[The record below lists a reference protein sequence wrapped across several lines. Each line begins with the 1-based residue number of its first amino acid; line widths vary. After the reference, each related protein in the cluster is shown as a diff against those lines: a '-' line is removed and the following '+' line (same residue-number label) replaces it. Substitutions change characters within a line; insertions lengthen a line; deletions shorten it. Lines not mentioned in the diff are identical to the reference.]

1 MDVVTYALCKKIV
14 SSAASGI
21 SDISVNGTDLIFT
34 TNDGKT
40 ITVGLPVPQD
50 GISITKVE
58 INNDNHLI
66 CVYSNGKT
74 EDAGLVN
81 TVKGD
86 KGEGGVSPTI
96 AISPVDNGHKVSI
109 ADINGTQEFNI
120 MNGVNGITD
129 YNDLTNKPDIPVPS
143 KVIDSNST
151 NETVST
157 SKAVFDY
164 VISMLASAGFKPLKV
179 DKLPEVGSD
188 RILYLLP
195 KDGLLSENLYDEY
208 LWIDGVYEP
217 VGTTAVDLSNYAT
230 VDDLSTKQ
238 NQLVVSGYLGSDIDW
253 NTLTSTNIWIIGQAS
268 LDDDVTHG
276 LGGVYG
282 YGLLININDR
292 SVNYQ
297 FYINDKYQVFLRTKY
312 ISWRSWTRLDF
323 NGRPI
328 SDPNLD
334 WNTLTSNGIYTIGYN
349 GLIQEESHGPAG
361 VSGWGVLTV
370 TNTGLG
376 QNQTA
381 CILQKYESPAS
392 GIYYRSLW
400 NSSGDWSPWYKISST
415 VMTN

>member
-1 MDVVTYALCKKIV
+1 MPKVKTIELAGTETAVTFPQNHPYYMILNMGGEELYVSGNPGIVPYADGVYAVPAGTEIRV
-14 SSAASGI
+14 SPEASGDTIWLLGSGRVQVRAEEIAAQTSFRSRGKGGGDGGIIDLSEYAKKEEVPI
-21 SDISVNGTDLIFT
+21 SSEV
-34 TNDGKT
+34 
-40 ITVGLPVPQD
+40 
-50 GISITKVE
+50 
-58 INNDNHLI
+58 IN
-66 CVYSNGKT
+66 S
-74 EDAGLVN
+74 
-81 TVKGD
+81 
-86 KGEGGVSPTI
+86 S
-96 AISPVDNGHKVSI
+96 S
-109 ADINGTQEFNI
+109 
-120 MNGVNGITD
+120 
-129 YNDLTNKPDIPVPS
+129 TNK
-143 KVIDSNST
+143 
-151 NETVST
+151 TVST

-195 KDGLLSENLYDEY
+195 KNGLLSENLYDEY

-238 NQLVVSGYLGSDIDW
+238 NQLVVSGYLGSDVDW

-268 LDDDVTHG
+268 LDDDTTHG

-282 YGLLININDR
+282 YGVLININDR

-328 SDPNLD
+328 SDPTLD

-415 VMTN
+415 AMTN

>member
-1 MDVVTYALCKKIV
+1 MITIETNAMELELTGGELQVRFTAGYPFFWVRND
-14 SSAASGI
+14 SSDTIRISLSPGI
-21 SDISVNGTDLIFT
+21 SEGKDGVITISAGSSNGTMHGYRLNDLYISGS
-34 TNDGKT
+34 GKVMVMGT
-40 ITVGLPVPQD
+40 GSAHNPFK
-50 GISITKVE
+50 SR
-58 INNDNHLI
+58 
-66 CVYSNGKT
+66 GK
-74 EDAGLVN
+74 
-81 TVKGD
+81 
-86 KGEGGVSPTI
+86 GG
-96 AISPVDNGHKVSI
+96 DNGFS
-109 ADINGTQEFNI
+109 G
-120 MNGVNGITD
+120 D

-238 NQLVVSGYLGSDIDW
+238 NQLVVSGYLGSDVDW

-268 LDDDVTHG
+268 LDDDATHG

-282 YGLLININDR
+282 YGVLININDR

-328 SDPNLD
+328 SDPTLD

-415 VMTN
+415 AMTN

>member
-1 MDVVTYALCKKIV
+1 MTTIETNAMEIELTGGELQVRFTAGYPDFWVRND
-14 SSAASGI
+14 SSDTVRISLSPNI
-21 SDISVNGTDLIFT
+21 SDGKDGVISIPAGSSNGTMHGYRLNDLYISGS
-34 TNDGKT
+34 GKVMVMGT
-40 ITVGLPVPQD
+40 GSAHNPFK
-50 GISITKVE
+50 SR
-58 INNDNHLI
+58 
-66 CVYSNGKT
+66 GK
-74 EDAGLVN
+74 
-81 TVKGD
+81 
-86 KGEGGVSPTI
+86 GG
-96 AISPVDNGHKVSI
+96 DNGFS
-109 ADINGTQEFNI
+109 G
-120 MNGVNGITD
+120 D
-129 YNDLTNKPDIPVPS
+129 YNDLTNKPAIPVPS

-238 NQLVVSGYLGSDIDW
+238 DMLVSSSEITDSNVDW
-253 NTLTSTNIWIIGQAS
+253 NNFEQKGQNGIFVKFIGITGG
-268 LDDDVTHG
+268 LDDNATHG

-282 YGLLININDR
+282 YGVLMQIWLHSATYQIYLNDYR
-292 SVNYQ
+292 EIYT
-297 FYINDKYQVFLRTKY
+297 RTKY
-312 ISWRSWTRLDF
+312 QSAWRSWTRLDF

-328 SDPNLD
+328 SDPTLD

-349 GLIQEESHGPAG
+349 GLIQEESHGPVG

-415 VMTN
+415 AMTN

>member
-1 MDVVTYALCKKIV
+1 MAYK
-14 SSAASGI
+14 
-21 SDISVNGTDLIFT
+21 
-34 TNDGKT
+34 
-40 ITVGLPVPQD
+40 
-50 GISITKVE
+50 
-58 INNDNHLI
+58 
-66 CVYSNGKT
+66 
-74 EDAGLVN
+74 
-81 TVKGD
+81 
-86 KGEGGVSPTI
+86 
-96 AISPVDNGHKVSI
+96 KVSGSRTAEIQLDGSVYTVDFGRSYNYYAVRNDSDDIIYISTKDKSCTPSSDGVVSIPSGGGYVHYNGFGGNAELYILGNGSALII
-109 ADINGTQEFNI
+109 AQDD
-120 MNGVNGITD
+120 GVCPFKSRGKGGDNSFSGD

-143 KVIDSNST
+143 EVIDSNST

-238 NQLVVSGYLGSDIDW
+238 DMLVSSSEITDSNVDW
-253 NTLTSTNIWIIGQAS
+253 NNFEQKGQNGIFVKFIGITGG
-268 LDDDVTHG
+268 LDDNATHG

-282 YGLLININDR
+282 YGVLMQIWLHSATYQIYLNDYR
-292 SVNYQ
+292 EIYT
-297 FYINDKYQVFLRTKY
+297 RTKY
-312 ISWRSWTRLDF
+312 QSAWRSWTRLDF

-328 SDPNLD
+328 SDPTLD

-415 VMTN
+415 AMTN

>member
-1 MDVVTYALCKKIV
+1 MPKVKTIELTGTETAVRFPQNYPHYMVLNMGDSEVC
-14 SSAASGI
+14 ASGNPGI
-21 SDISVNGTDLIFT
+21 VPYADGVYAVPAGT
-34 TNDGKT
+34 
-40 ITVGLPVPQD
+40 
-50 GISITKVE
+50 E
-58 INNDNHLI
+58 IR
-66 CVYSNGKT
+66 
-74 EDAGLVN
+74 
-81 TVKGD
+81 
-86 KGEGGVSPTI
+86 VSPEASGDTVWLLGSGRVQVRAEEI
-96 AISPVDNGHKVSI
+96 AAQTSFRSRGKGGGDGGIIDLSEYAKKEEVPISSEV
-109 ADINGTQEFNI
+109 INSSS
-120 MNGVNGITD
+120 
-129 YNDLTNKPDIPVPS
+129 TNK
-143 KVIDSNST
+143 
-151 NETVST
+151 TVST

-164 VISMLASAGFKPLKV
+164 VAS
-179 DKLPEVGSD
+179 
-188 RILYLLP
+188 
-195 KDGLLSENLYDEY
+195 
-208 LWIDGVYEP
+208 
-217 VGTTAVDLSNYAT
+217 TVDLSNYAT

-238 NQLVVSGYLGSDIDW
+238 NQLVVSGYLGSDVDW

-268 LDDDVTHG
+268 LDDDATHG

-282 YGLLININDR
+282 YGVLININDR

-328 SDPNLD
+328 SDPTLD

-415 VMTN
+415 AMTN

>member
-1 MDVVTYALCKKIV
+1 MPKVKTIELTGTETAVTFPQNYPHYMILNMGDSEVC
-14 SSAASGI
+14 ASGNPGI
-21 SDISVNGTDLIFT
+21 VPYADGVYAVPAGT
-34 TNDGKT
+34 
-40 ITVGLPVPQD
+40 
-50 GISITKVE
+50 E
-58 INNDNHLI
+58 IR
-66 CVYSNGKT
+66 
-74 EDAGLVN
+74 
-81 TVKGD
+81 
-86 KGEGGVSPTI
+86 VSPETSGDTVWLLGSGRVQIRAEEI
-96 AISPVDNGHKVSI
+96 AAQTSFRSREKGGDNGFS
-109 ADINGTQEFNI
+109 G
-120 MNGVNGITD
+120 D

-164 VISMLASAGFKPLKV
+164 VAS
-179 DKLPEVGSD
+179 
-188 RILYLLP
+188 
-195 KDGLLSENLYDEY
+195 
-208 LWIDGVYEP
+208 
-217 VGTTAVDLSNYAT
+217 TVDLSNYAT

-238 NQLVVSGYLGSDIDW
+238 DMLVSSSEITDSNVDW
-253 NTLTSTNIWIIGQAS
+253 NNFEQKGQNGIFVKFIGITGG
-268 LDDDVTHG
+268 LDDNATHG

-282 YGLLININDR
+282 YGVLMQIWLHSATYQIYLNDYR
-292 SVNYQ
+292 EIYT
-297 FYINDKYQVFLRTKY
+297 RTKY
-312 ISWRSWTRLDF
+312 QSAWRSWTRLDF

-328 SDPNLD
+328 SDPTLD

-415 VMTN
+415 AMTN